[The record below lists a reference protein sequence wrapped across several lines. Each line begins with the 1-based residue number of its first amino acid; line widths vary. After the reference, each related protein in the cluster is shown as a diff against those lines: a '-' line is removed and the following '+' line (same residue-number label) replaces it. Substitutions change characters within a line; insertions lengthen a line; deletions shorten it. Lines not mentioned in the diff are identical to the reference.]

1 MKTINFIMDQQLAE
15 SLNRNGLVIPNHIWY
30 QLDHIINGQLYENV
44 PLKISKQIALWKPMV
59 GNKRTLHL

>member
-15 SLNRNGLVIPNHIWY
+15 SLNRNGLVIPNHI
-30 QLDHIINGQLYENV
+30 INGQLYENV
-44 PLKISKQIALWKPMV
+44 PLKISKQIALWEPMV

>member
-30 QLDHIINGQLYENV
+30 QLDHIINGQLY
-44 PLKISKQIALWKPMV
+44 
-59 GNKRTLHL
+59 